1 MNLLA
6 RILSHGF
13 AIAIVLL
20 LAVGLIYW
28 GELFPDWELPEVLSL
43 GTPTERGAT
52 GTDDSITPDAPAVEP
67 AAETATPP
75 VTGETVPAILEAAE
89 PAAVTETPGAI
100 PAEEPA
106 TPEEPV
112 APEVTEDSA
121 GITTGKPVIV
131 PEAVAPETTAPA
143 AEITGEAAEPVTTA
157 ASAADMTETAAR
169 EPAELPEAVAAS
181 EVPTAEPEE
190 EIAPS
195 LPEPFVTP
203 GASAPVPAT
212 AESAAAAEPE
222 SAILKMT
229 SSAADAEIPAAD
241 TASAAA
247 VTTPTDDE
255 AAPAE
260 TAAVITEPLQAP
272 PPAVGEQPIQ
282 PPADPVAPVA
292 IESQPESM
300 ADDETRVPVPG
311 SLEPAAASSY
321 ELLAA
326 AREAFWLRDYET
338 AENKYRQLIVME
350 PDNPDG
356 YGELGNMYFSQGK
369 WEQAATAYFDA
380 GTRLVA
386 EGQLEQASQLVEVI
400 RGLDGSQADEL
411 NELITAAQAASH

>member
-1 MNLLA
+1 
-6 RILSHGF
+6 
-13 AIAIVLL
+13 
-20 LAVGLIYW
+20 
-28 GELFPDWELPEVLSL
+28 
-43 GTPTERGAT
+43 
-52 GTDDSITPDAPAVEP
+52 
-67 AAETATPP
+67 
-75 VTGETVPAILEAAE
+75 
-89 PAAVTETPGAI
+89 
-100 PAEEPA
+100 
-106 TPEEPV
+106 
-112 APEVTEDSA
+112 
-121 GITTGKPVIV
+121 VIV
-131 PEAVAPETTAPA
+131 PEAVTPETAAPA
-143 AEITGEAAEPVTTA
+143 AEITGEAGEPVTTT
-157 ASAADMTETAAR
+157 ASAVDMTETTAR

-203 GASAPVPAT
+203 GATAPVPAT

-229 SSAADAEIPAAD
+229 GSAADAEIPAAD

-282 PPADPVAPVA
+282 PPADPVTPVA
-292 IESQPESM
+292 IDPQPESM
-300 ADDETRVPVPG
+300 ADAEPRVPVPA
-311 SLEPAAASSY
+311 SVEPAAASSY

-386 EGQLEQASQLVEVI
+386 EGQLEQASQLVDVI